1 MLKFHLVKVWK
12 FIISGKMECEI
23 CGSPIKGSPKYILVG
38 GAKLAVCSKCA
49 RHGTIIRKEE
59 RVESYQ
65 RKPQRPTLPPLYVI
79 ARRTRRRPVIRENE
93 EEYEIVEGYGEII
106 RKARESRGLSIEELA
121 SMVGEKASL
130 ISKIEREKIVP
141 TISLAKKLE
150 HLLQIKLI
158 SLQDEVYPKVES
170 SKGKFTLTIADI
182 VEFKNS
188 KRSEK

>member
-1 MLKFHLVKVWK
+1 
-12 FIISGKMECEI
+12 MECEI

-38 GAKLAVCSKCA
+38 GAKLAVCSRCA
-49 RHGTIIRKEE
+49 RHGTIIRKEKTAKAQN
-59 RVESYQ
+59 R
-65 RKPQRPTLPPLYVI
+65 PQRPSLPPLYVI
-79 ARRTRRRPVIRENE
+79 AKRTRKRPIVRENE

-130 ISKIEREKIVP
+130 MSKIEREKIVP
-141 TISLAKKLE
+141 TISLARKLE